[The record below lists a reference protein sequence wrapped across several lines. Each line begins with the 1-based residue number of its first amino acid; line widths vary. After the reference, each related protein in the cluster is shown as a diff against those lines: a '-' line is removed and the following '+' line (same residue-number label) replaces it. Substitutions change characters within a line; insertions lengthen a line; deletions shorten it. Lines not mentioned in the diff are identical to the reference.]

1 MQLFFPSSV
10 SWMCVNLKQSY
21 LIQNTCNK
29 MNRIFL
35 LLFLLA
41 FGVIGKAQSFQTTKT
56 FQTDYARQA
65 IAIDDNYFYAID
77 SYEIGKYDKKTGK
90 LIKTW
95 KESEDG
101 HVKHLNSG
109 KVIDGKLYCAHSDY
123 PAVPRHSTI
132 EIWNTETMGHI
143 GKHDFGVYDGAANII
158 VGDTQYWWV
167 LFAHYTGAKAEPDRT
182 SYDTRLDKFDK
193 DWNRLASYTF
203 PKEVIDVAQ
212 PKSISGGDWG
222 ADGYL
227 YCTGHD
233 NAEVYQLK
241 LPESGTVLE
250 YIQTIPVECEGQ
262 GISFDNEGNLWT
274 IKRKSKE
281 VVVSKIVR

>member
-1 MQLFFPSSV
+1 MR
-10 SWMCVNLKQSY
+10 
-21 LIQNTCNK
+21 NTRSIMK
-29 MNRIFL
+29 RIFL
-35 LLFLLA
+35 FLLIA
-41 FGVIGKAQSFQTTKT
+41 PVISKAQSFQPTRTYSTT
-56 FQTDYARQA
+56 QARQA
-65 IAIDDNYFYAID
+65 IAVDDNYFYAID
-77 SYEIGKYDKKTGK
+77 SYQIGKYDKKTGELVK
-90 LIKTW
+90 AWSGSK
-95 KESEDG
+95 DG
-101 HVKHLNSG
+101 FIKHLNSG

-132 EIWNTETMGHI
+132 EIWDTETMKPI
-143 GKHDFGVYDGAANII
+143 DKHDFGAYDGAANII
-158 VGDTQYWWV
+158 VGDDKHWWV

-222 ADGYL
+222 ADGYF

-233 NAEVYQLK
+233 NAEVYQLQ
-241 LPESGTVLE
+241 LPENGTVLE
-250 YIQTIPVECEGQ
+250 YIKTIPAECEGQ
-262 GISFDNEGNLWT
+262 GISFDAEGNLWT

-281 VVVSKIVR
+281 VVVSEVK